1 MRIQFNK
8 KFLIP
13 FLSIFLIE
21 VMIAAF
27 VHDSFIRPIF
37 GDVLVVILVYFFVRM
52 VTNIDHIPAIIGVFI
67 FACIVE
73 FGQYFK
79 LINYLQLQDN
89 SLARTVL
96 GTTFNVTDFFAYLAG
111 ALILFLS
118 PVVFSIIKRKFFNQ
132 T

>member
-13 FLSIFLIE
+13 FLSIFFIE

-37 GDVLVVILVYFFVRM
+37 GDVLVVILIYFFVRM
-52 VTNIDHIPAIIGVFI
+52 VTRIEHIPAILGVFI

-73 FGQYFK
+73 VAQYFK
-79 LINYLQLQDN
+79 LINYLHLQD
-89 SLARTVL
+89 STLVRTVL
-96 GTTFNVTDFFAYLAG
+96 GTTFNVIDFFAYFTG
-111 ALILFLS
+111 ALILFLT
-118 PVVFSIIKRKFFNQ
+118 PILLQLLKKK